1 MALWNRPP
9 LTKEEILMHRNR
21 PIRSM
26 SLGAALAVGLL
37 TLSLAVPATA
47 GDVFNEPFVFSAA
60 FFRANGIEPTAVL
73 GLPSCGNGGVC
84 DESSPNPSQFS
95 NVRITSTLGAHS
107 HNGAP
112 TYVTIQGLVGADA
125 FTPDAAG
132 VEARN
137 IAEAFTVY
145 FFPKQP
151 ANGGQPPLSPAASDL
166 RQNNVLDTRNGYFSN
181 DPLGLWVMRWVSWD
195 GPNRGSADCQAEMN
209 ELAAENGLDL
219 DGTPKIVDV
228 STVENL
234 AADGCVTVRAR
245 PSDGSQ
251 GPRWLLCPT
260 FVDPR
265 GGVIRPDATLVAVPV
280 HQEIFDEFACLQT
293 TGDFCD

>member
-1 MALWNRPP
+1 MNR
-9 LTKEEILMHRNR
+9 HHS
-21 PIRSM
+21 IRSL
-26 SLGAALAVGLL
+26 SQGVALAVGLL
-37 TLSLAVPATA
+37 TLPFAAPAMA
-47 GDVFNEPFVFSAA
+47 ADAFNQPFVFSDA
-60 FFRANGIEPTAVL
+60 FFRANGVEPTAVL
-73 GLPSCGNGGVC
+73 GLPACGNGGVC
-84 DESSPNPSQFS
+84 DEPSPDPAQFS

-107 HNGAP
+107 QNGAP

-132 VEARN
+132 IEARN
-137 IAEAFTVY
+137 VAEAFTVY
-145 FFPKQP
+145 FFPTQP
-151 ANGGQPPLSPAASDL
+151 ADGSQPPLSPAAADL

-195 GPNRGSADCQAEMN
+195 GPNRASSNCQSEMSK
-209 ELAAENGLDL
+209 LAAEHGLDL
-219 DGTPKIVDV
+219 DGTPRIVDV

-234 AADGCVTVRAR
+234 QAKGCVTVRAR

-280 HQEIFDEFACLQT
+280 DQEIFDEFSCLQT
-293 TGDFCD
+293 TGDFCN